1 MKLKKNRIK
10 KYVTAILMLSPT
22 IVFFILFVYYPIVWG
37 FRLSFGEFNLLSGTF
52 KFVGLENFK
61 RVIRDPVV
69 ISSLKNTITFSA
81 FTVIL
86 GTVISLLLA
95 VCIEFIPKYGG
106 TYKFIYFIP
115 VVSPMVTVAMVW
127 LWLYEPRIGY
137 LNYLLSLLKIP
148 PKQWLQDP
156 SLALISI
163 AVMSMWKG
171 LGFHIVIFSAGI
183 KGISKEFYEA
193 AQIDGANNWQLF
205 RYITLPLLS
214 PVIAFVFITSTI
226 GAFQA
231 FTQMNVMTKGGPV
244 GATKTIVYAIYE
256 YGFQFYR
263 MSYASAIAVL
273 LFIIIMILTLA
284 QLKLFR
290 E

>member
-69 ISSLKNTITFSA
+69 ISSLKNTVTFSA

-273 LFIIIMILTLA
+273 LFTIIMILTLA